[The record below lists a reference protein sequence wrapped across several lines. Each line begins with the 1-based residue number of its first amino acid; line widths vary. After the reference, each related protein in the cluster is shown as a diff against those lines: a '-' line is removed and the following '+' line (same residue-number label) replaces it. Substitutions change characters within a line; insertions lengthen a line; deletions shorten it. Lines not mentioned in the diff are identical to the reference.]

1 MDRIVYITIC
11 LFIAERLYEFLYD
24 SGLLDKYSE
33 SFYHIRQGKL
43 QILKGGHKHR
53 IRMII

>member
-11 LFIAERLYEFLYD
+11 LFIAELLYEFLYD